1 MQDAMSLTR
10 VINLDQTRQRRSR
23 LYESDRHRMEDAYAT
38 CDGDIKAAIVEFGMN
53 LDDILFGRKLST
65 RLWTTR
71 PSSCRQQTILISPL
85 IFSLSY
91 SLPKRIEYMKHIKHI
106 NTPYAPHAPYA
117 PYAPHGNSLHRTTR
131 FHQTSFQL
139 DRARVDGQN
148 FSRIQGRKQH

>member
-65 RLWTTR
+65 NNKTVKLSTTTDHFDLTLDLF
-71 PSSCRQQTILISPL
+71 PLLFSP
-85 IFSLSY
+85 
-91 SLPKRIEYMKHIKHI
+91 
-106 NTPYAPHAPYA
+106 
-117 PYAPHGNSLHRTTR
+117 
-131 FHQTSFQL
+131 
-139 DRARVDGQN
+139 
-148 FSRIQGRKQH
+148 